1 MANEKKAKN
10 KSIGEKVAAP
20 ASSTMARKVK
30 ASKKIELPE
39 SPPEDEQQ
47 SSPLVADDDEEDD
60 NREAEEE
67 DEKEEEDVDDDEGV
81 VDEEDEDADEDEVE
95 ADKNGAPL
103 SWPKSD
109 TLELLERIRKACP
122 KDDVMKYDSRVNHV
136 DWEAI
141 KFGEYSADQC
151 KTRWLDIQAHLRHY
165 RLLSEVLTDAVT
177 WVDRPWY
184 NFNKGGK
191 NNQKHP
197 DQPKKPL
204 TSYMLFYMEQKDAVL
219 EKQPGLGM
227 TELSKIIA
235 KMYHELNDRKKQKY
249 AEMAEKE
256 KEAYLEKM
264 KKFTEAHPDYVIP
277 KSKHS
282 SKPVP
287 PKLPTPFKLFSDD
300 KMAKLLA
307 QGMSVTEAKER
318 CREAYKE
325 LKDKQKLKWIYQAL
339 EQEIKYNE
347 EMQKFKAK
355 HPDVEASAKKPSLL
369 TKDELQIKH
378 KHEGKPDKPPN
389 SGYSLF
395 SRKLLTSN
403 ALKQFESKERMT
415 EISRLWKELSEDD
428 KAAYNAKATQL
439 NHLYKMKYAAY
450 LETLTPE
457 QRNAELLSSVSNQ
470 MKRIAGKKAE
480 EEPEDKKIKISLPP
494 GLGLSDA
501 ESDGDGDGDGD
512 VVSDEDDF
520 ELPPKTAIQKPNSSL
535 QMFCDTNME
544 KYTTKHPK
552 LTKQELTRL
561 MAKEF
566 AKLSEEKKKIYGNMA
581 QKSKKEMPSS
591 SKKAANT
598 ASKTKAA
605 KTTSNSKKAAAKSVA
620 AAAVKS
626 PEPTTSPSK
635 KSTAK
640 SEVQAPKSPSKIKPS
655 LNANAKS
662 SVQKETSKTP
672 KVPLWAANQMLFKTE
687 KAKEPPKVPESAAA
701 YYAFTQHSKDGDVSA
716 AEIDAL
722 WGKVPEKQKT
732 KCIEEHKKKQK
743 EYVANFEKFVRSLNT
758 DELKAYRAF
767 MKKREQTQKGAKE
780 AQTDESSDE
789 EADPDSSN
797 EEEGS
802 GASAEDEQQMSS
814 EED

>member
-1 MANEKKAKN
+1 MANEKKNKN
-10 KSIGEKVAAP
+10 KNLVDKVTAP
-20 ASSTMARKVK
+20 SSTAMAQKVK
-30 ASKKIELPE
+30 ASKKIELPA
-39 SPPEDEQQ
+39 SPPEDEQPF
-47 SSPLVADDDEEDD
+47 SPLVTDEDEDDED
-60 NREAEEE
+60 REVDEEE
-67 DEKEEEDVDDDEGV
+67 EKEDDDEGIA
-81 VDEEDEDADEDEVE
+81 DEEDEDEDAGENADENADQDEIE
-95 ADKNGAPL
+95 EEKNGAPL
-103 SWPKSD
+103 SWPKID

-141 KFGEYSADQC
+141 KFGEYSSDQC

-165 RLLSEVLTDAVT
+165 RLLSEVLTDAET

-249 AEMAEKE
+249 SEMAEKE

-264 KKFTEAHPDYVIP
+264 RKFTEAHPDYVVP
-277 KSKHS
+277 KSKQS

-339 EQEIKYNE
+339 EHEIKYNE
-347 EMQKFKAK
+347 EMENFKAK
-355 HPDVEASAKKPSLL
+355 YPDVEASAKKLSLL

-395 SRKLLTSN
+395 SRKLLSSN

-415 EISRLWKELSEDD
+415 EISRLWKELSDD
-428 KAAYNAKATQL
+428 EKAAYNAKATQL
-439 NHLYKMKYAAY
+439 NHFYKMKYASY

-457 QRNAELLSSVSNQ
+457 QRNAELISSVSKN
-470 MKRIAGKKAE
+470 MKRVAGKKGE
-480 EEPEDKKIKISLPP
+480 EEPTDKKIKISLPH
-494 GLGLSDA
+494 GLELSDA
-501 ESDGDGDGDGD
+501 ESDGEVG
-512 VVSDEDDF
+512 SDEDDF
-520 ELPPKTAIQKPNSSL
+520 ELPPKAAIQKPNSSL

-566 AKLSEEKKKIYGNMA
+566 AKLSEEKKKNLWKHG
-581 QKSKKEMPSS
+581 
-591 SKKAANT
+591 
-598 ASKTKAA
+598 
-605 KTTSNSKKAAAKSVA
+605 
-620 AAAVKS
+620 
-626 PEPTTSPSK
+626 
-635 KSTAK
+635 
-640 SEVQAPKSPSKIKPS
+640 SEV
-655 LNANAKS
+655 
-662 SVQKETSKTP
+662 
-672 KVPLWAANQMLFKTE
+672 
-687 KAKEPPKVPESAAA
+687 
-701 YYAFTQHSKDGDVSA
+701 
-716 AEIDAL
+716 
-722 WGKVPEKQKT
+722 
-732 KCIEEHKKKQK
+732 KK
-743 EYVANFEKFVRSLNT
+743 
-758 DELKAYRAF
+758 
-767 MKKREQTQKGAKE
+767 
-780 AQTDESSDE
+780 
-789 EADPDSSN
+789 
-797 EEEGS
+797 
-802 GASAEDEQQMSS
+802 
-814 EED
+814 

>member
-1 MANEKKAKN
+1 
-10 KSIGEKVAAP
+10 
-20 ASSTMARKVK
+20 MARKVK
-30 ASKKIELPE
+30 ASKKIELPA
-39 SPPEDEQQ
+39 SPPEEQPF
-47 SSPLVADDDEEDD
+47 SPLVTDEDEDDED
-60 NREAEEE
+60 REVDEEE
-67 DEKEEEDVDDDEGV
+67 EKEDDDEGV
-81 VDEEDEDADEDEVE
+81 ADEEDEDEDAGENADQDEIE
-95 ADKNGAPL
+95 EEKNGAPL
-103 SWPKSD
+103 SWPKID

-141 KFGEYSADQC
+141 KFGEYSSDQC

-165 RLLSEVLTDAVT
+165 RLLTEVLTDAET

-249 AEMAEKE
+249 SEMAEKE

-264 KKFTEAHPDYVIP
+264 RKFTEAHPDYVVP
-277 KSKHS
+277 KSKQS

-339 EQEIKYNE
+339 EHEIKYNE
-347 EMQKFKAK
+347 EMENFKAK
-355 HPDVEASAKKPSLL
+355 YPDVEASAKKLSLL

-395 SRKLLTSN
+395 SRKLLSSN

-415 EISRLWKELSEDD
+415 EISRLWKELSDD
-428 KAAYNAKATQL
+428 EKAAYNAKATQL
-439 NHLYKMKYAAY
+439 NHFYKMKYASY

-457 QRNAELLSSVSNQ
+457 QRNAELISSVSKN
-470 MKRIAGKKAE
+470 MKRVAGKKGE
-480 EEPEDKKIKISLPP
+480 EEPTDKKIKISLPH
-494 GLGLSDA
+494 GLELSDA
-501 ESDGDGDGDGD
+501 ESDGEVG
-512 VVSDEDDF
+512 SDEDDF
-520 ELPPKTAIQKPNSSL
+520 ELPPKAAIQKPNSSL

-581 QKSKKEMPSS
+581 QKSKNEMPSS
-591 SKKAANT
+591 AKKEAST
-598 ASKTKAA
+598 APKAKAKAA
-605 KTTSNSKKAAAKSVA
+605 KATPNSKKAAAKSVA
-620 AAAVKS
+620 SATVKS
-626 PEPTTSPSK
+626 SEPTVSPSK
-635 KSTAK
+635 ESTAK
-640 SEVQAPKSPSKIKPS
+640 SELQAPKSPSKIKPS

-662 SVQKETSKTP
+662 SAQKESSKTP

-701 YYAFTQHSKDGDVSA
+701 YYALTQHSKGGDVSS
-716 AEIDAL
+716 AEIDTL
-722 WGKVPEKQKT
+722 WGKVTEKQKT
-732 KCIEEHKKKQK
+732 KYIQEHKKKQK
-743 EYVANFEKFVRSLNT
+743 EYVANFEKFVRVSKKLFQNKMF
-758 DELKAYRAF
+758 LIYRIF
-767 MKKREQTQKGAKE
+767 CSR
-780 AQTDESSDE
+780 
-789 EADPDSSN
+789 
-797 EEEGS
+797 
-802 GASAEDEQQMSS
+802 
-814 EED
+814 

>member
-1 MANEKKAKN
+1 MANEKKNKN
-10 KSIGEKVAAP
+10 KNLVDKVTAP
-20 ASSTMARKVK
+20 SSTAMAQKVK
-30 ASKKIELPE
+30 ASKKIELPA
-39 SPPEDEQQ
+39 SPPEDEQPF
-47 SSPLVADDDEEDD
+47 SPLDEDEDDED
-60 NREAEEE
+60 REVDEEE
-67 DEKEEEDVDDDEGV
+67 EKEDDDEGV
-81 VDEEDEDADEDEVE
+81 ADEEDEDEDAGENADQDEIE
-95 ADKNGAPL
+95 EEKNGAPL
-103 SWPKSD
+103 SWPKID

-141 KFGEYSADQC
+141 KFGEYSSDQC

-165 RLLSEVLTDAVT
+165 RLLTEVLTDAET

-249 AEMAEKE
+249 SEMAEKE

-264 KKFTEAHPDYVIP
+264 RKFTEAHPDYVVP
-277 KSKHS
+277 KSKQS

-339 EQEIKYNE
+339 EHEIKYNE
-347 EMQKFKAK
+347 EMENFKAK
-355 HPDVEASAKKPSLL
+355 YPDVEASAKKLSLL

-395 SRKLLTSN
+395 SRKLLSSN

-415 EISRLWKELSEDD
+415 EISRLWKELSDD
-428 KAAYNAKATQL
+428 EKAAYNAKATQL
-439 NHLYKMKYAAY
+439 NHFYKMKYASY

-457 QRNAELLSSVSNQ
+457 QRNAELISSVSKN
-470 MKRIAGKKAE
+470 MKRVAGKKGE
-480 EEPEDKKIKISLPP
+480 EEPTDKKIKISLPH
-494 GLGLSDA
+494 GLELSDA
-501 ESDGDGDGDGD
+501 ESDGEVG
-512 VVSDEDDF
+512 SDEDDF
-520 ELPPKTAIQKPNSSL
+520 ELPPKAAIQKPNSSL

-581 QKSKKEMPSS
+581 QKSKNEMPSS
-591 SKKAANT
+591 AKKEAST
-598 ASKTKAA
+598 APKAKAKAA
-605 KTTSNSKKAAAKSVA
+605 KATPNSKKAAAKSVA
-620 AAAVKS
+620 SATVKS
-626 PEPTTSPSK
+626 SEPTVSPSK
-635 KSTAK
+635 ESTAK
-640 SEVQAPKSPSKIKPS
+640 SELQAPKSPSKIKPS

-662 SVQKETSKTP
+662 SAQKESSKTP

-701 YYAFTQHSKDGDVSA
+701 YYALTQHSKGGDVSS
-716 AEIDAL
+716 AEIDTL
-722 WGKVPEKQKT
+722 WGKVTEKQKT
-732 KCIEEHKKKQK
+732 KYIQEHKKKQK

-758 DELKAYRAF
+758 EELKAYRAF
-767 MKKREQTQKGAKE
+767 MKKRELAQKEAKE
-780 AQTDESSDE
+780 AKTDESSDE
-789 EADPDSSN
+789 EADPGSSN
-797 EEEGS
+797 EDEVS
-802 GASAEDEQQMSS
+802 GASAEDEEQMSS